1 MVICLEVVQNLV
13 ENACW
18 YYVILLSE
26 IVVVLDLVVNQ
37 FDDSVELLK
46 LLQDLNFVEVT
57 TLFSTNRS

>member
-1 MVICLEVVQNLV
+1 MVKCLVVQNLV

-37 FDDSVELLK
+37 FDDSVKPLK

-57 TLFSTNRS
+57 TLFNTFRV

>member
-1 MVICLEVVQNLV
+1 MVKCLEVVQNLV

-37 FDDSVELLK
+37 SDDSVELLK
-46 LLQDLNFVEVT
+46 LLQDLNFEEVT
-57 TLFSTNRS
+57 TLFSTTRS

>member
-1 MVICLEVVQNLV
+1 MKCSEVVHNLV

-57 TLFSTNRS
+57 TLFSTTRS